1 MEDKT
6 HRVYVGKRPGVEEFL
21 RVMGQHYEVVV
32 FTASIPKVTFF
43 LFIQSNEL
51 LVDVLIFFL
60 FFFN

>member
-43 LFIQSNEL
+43 YS
-51 LVDVLIFFL
+51 
-60 FFFN
+60 FNPMNS